1 MASKWEPRKRE
12 IEELYIEQKKPL
24 EEVKHTGTRTY
35 EIVLCIRAHCNPPSV
50 AWRRQYRV
58 PSQRENNVSNVN
70 WVPSSTD
77 PLTISGP
84 HLICKRRQSPDTE
97 DDCATADDCN
107 AFHEYDSHG
116 ELPLKA

>member
-35 EIVLCIRAHCNPPSV
+35 EIVHCIRAHCNPPGV

-70 WVPSSTD
+70 
-77 PLTISGP
+77 
-84 HLICKRRQSPDTE
+84 
-97 DDCATADDCN
+97 
-107 AFHEYDSHG
+107 
-116 ELPLKA
+116 